1 MGMRTADFDYELPEG
16 LIAQAPVIPR
26 DASRLLV
33 VDRAAG
39 SLEHRRFSDLPGFL
53 SAGDVLVFNDSRVFP
68 ARLYGRKPVGGK
80 ASGGRV
86 ELLLLERVDGRDGR
100 EWRALVRP
108 GRRMQRGSSF
118 FVDGHG
124 GDLAEVLEVAED
136 GTRLVRLPAG
146 LDLPAVGVVPLP
158 PYIKKPLGDPERYQ
172 TVYAR
177 PEGSVAAPTAGL
189 HFTDGLLGEL
199 RKRSVETVF
208 VTLHVGWD
216 SFRPVTVDDPFDH
229 RMHSERYELSA
240 DAAARIN
247 NAKSEGRRV
256 IIVGTTAVRLLESN
270 ADGGPNG
277 EVFERSRHDAGGPLT
292 PGRGSTDYFIAPGH
306 HFKIVD
312 GLVTNFHLPRSTLL
326 MLVSAFAGRERV
338 LAAYAEAVAQ
348 RYRFY
353 SLGDAM
359 LIV

>member
-16 LIAQAPVIPR
+16 LIAQTPVKPR
-26 DASRLLV
+26 DSSRLLV
-33 VDRAAG
+33 LDRAAG
-39 SLEHRRFSDLPGFL
+39 SLQHRRFCDLPGFL
-53 SAGDVLVFNDSRVFP
+53 SAGDVMVFNDSRVFP

-80 ASGGRV
+80 PVGGRV
-86 ELLLLERVDGRDGR
+86 ELLLLERVAEDR
-100 EWRALVRP
+100 WRALARP
-108 GRRMQRGSSF
+108 GRRLQRGTTF
-118 FVDGHG
+118 FIDGHG
-124 GDLAEVLEVAED
+124 GELAEVLEVADD

-146 LDLPAVGVVPLP
+146 LDLSAVGVVPLP

-172 TVYAR
+172 TVYSR

-189 HFTDGLLGEL
+189 HFTVGLLGEL

-240 DAAARIN
+240 DSAATIN
-247 NAKSEGRRV
+247 KAKSEGRRV
-256 IIVGTTAVRLLESN
+256 IVVGTTAVRLLESN
-270 ADGGPNG
+270 ADRGPNG
-277 EVFERSRHDAGGPLT
+277 QVFERSQDDTGGPLT
-292 PGRGSTDYFIAPGH
+292 PGRGNTDYFVAPGH
-306 HFKIVD
+306 EFKIVD

-338 LAAYAEAVAQ
+338 LAAYADAITQ

-359 LIV
+359 VIL

>member
-1 MGMRTADFDYELPEG
+1 MGMRTADFDYDLPQG
-16 LIAQAPVIPR
+16 LIAQTPVMPR

-33 VDRAAG
+33 LDRRSG
-39 SLEHRRFSDLPGFL
+39 SLQHRRFSDLPGFL

-68 ARLYGRKPVGGK
+68 ARLYGRKPLGGK
-80 ASGGRV
+80 PVGGRV
-86 ELLLLERVDGRDGR
+86 ELLLLERVGDDR
-100 EWRALVRP
+100 WRALARP
-108 GRRMQRGSSF
+108 GRRLQKGASF
-118 FVDGHG
+118 FVDGRD
-124 GDLAEVLEVAED
+124 GDQAEVLEVAED
-136 GTRLVRLPAG
+136 GTRLVRLPPD
-146 LDLPAVGVVPLP
+146 LDLAAVGVVPLP

-189 HFTDGLLGEL
+189 HFTEGLLEEIRDRG
-199 RKRSVETVF
+199 VETVF

-229 RMHSERYELSA
+229 RMHSERYELSPGS
-240 DAAARIN
+240 AAAIN
-247 NAKSEGRRV
+247 RANSEGRRV
-256 IIVGTTAVRLLESN
+256 VVVGTTAVRLLESN

-277 EVFERSRHDAGGPLT
+277 DAYERAGGDTGGPLT
-292 PGRGSTDYFIAPGH
+292 PGTGNTDYFIAPGH
-306 HFKIVD
+306 EFKIVD

-326 MLVSAFAGRERV
+326 MLVSAFAGREHV
-338 LAAYAEAVAQ
+338 LAAYAEAVRE

-359 LIV
+359 VIV